1 MLRRIRSML
10 IKEFIQ
16 VLRDKRLRILL
27 FLPPL
32 IQLIIYGYAV
42 NFDISHIRVAVLDQD
57 RSTQSR
63 QLLNR
68 VTSTPYF
75 DLVAWLDSEDEA
87 RRLLD
92 LGEVAMVLRL
102 PSDFARKLKQ
112 GDTASVQMLLDG
124 TDSNQTLVVMR
135 YFNQVLSDYTQDLMQ
150 DRLNRAGLKNLE
162 MPVGIEQR
170 VWYNPNLTGR
180 WSFVPGV
187 IAMVVMLVS
196 LMLTALAVVREKEI
210 GTMEQLLVTPL
221 RPFELIL
228 GKTVPFVLISLID
241 AFLVTVAGVF
251 WFEVPLNGSV
261 GVLLLGVVLF
271 LFNSVGLGLLIS
283 TLSRT
288 QQQAMTAGSFI
299 LTPAV
304 LLSGLIFPIANMPEP
319 VQWFTYLNPLRYF
332 ITTVRAVFLKGVG
345 LDVLWPDYLGLGVLG
360 LCLLTFSV
368 VRFKSRI
375 G

>member
-1 MLRRIRSML
+1 MLV
-10 IKEFIQ
+10 KEFIQ
-16 VLRDKRLRILL
+16 VLRDKRLRVLL

-32 IQLIIYGYAV
+32 IQLIVYGYAV

-57 RSTQSR
+57 RSAQSR

-75 DLVAWLDSEDEA
+75 DLVAWLDSEEEA

-92 LGEVAMVLRL
+92 LGEVALVLRL

-112 GDTASVQMLLDG
+112 GDTARVQMLLDG

-135 YFNQVLSDYTQDLMQ
+135 YFNQVLTDYTQDLMQ
-150 DRLNRAGLKNLE
+150 KRLNRLGLKRLE

-187 IAMVVMLVS
+187 IAMVVLLVS

-221 RPFELIL
+221 RPLELIL

-241 AFLVTVAGVF
+241 AVLVTVAGVF
-251 WFEVPLNGSV
+251 WFEVPLRGSLW
-261 GVLLLGVVLF
+261 VLLLGLVLF
-271 LFNSVGLGLLIS
+271 LVNSVGLGLLIS

-288 QQQAMTAGSFI
+288 QQQAMTAGTFI

-319 VQWFTYLNPLRYF
+319 VQWLTYLNPLRYF
-332 ITTVRAVFLKGVG
+332 IITVRGVFLKGVG
-345 LDVLWPDYLGLGVLG
+345 LEVLWPEYVGLGALGLT
-360 LCLLTFSV
+360 LLTFSV
-368 VRFKSRI
+368 MRFKSRI

>member
-1 MLRRIRSML
+1 MLV
-10 IKEFIQ
+10 KEFIQ
-16 VLRDKRLRILL
+16 VLRDRRLRILL

-32 IQLIIYGYAV
+32 IQLIVYGYAV

-57 RSTQSR
+57 RSAQSR

-68 VTSTPYF
+68 VTATPYF
-75 DLVAWLDSEDEA
+75 DLVAWLESEDEA

-102 PSDFARKLKQ
+102 PNDFARRLKQ
-112 GDTASVQMLLDG
+112 GDTAGVQMLLDG

-150 DRLNRAGLKNLE
+150 DRLNRLGLKRLE

-187 IAMVVMLVS
+187 IAMVVLLVS

-221 RPFELIL
+221 RPLELIL

-241 AFLVTVAGVF
+241 AVLVTVAGVF
-251 WFEVPLNGSV
+251 WFEVPLRGSLW
-261 GVLLLGVVLF
+261 VLLLGLVLF

-288 QQQAMTAGSFI
+288 QQQAMTAGTFI

-319 VQWFTYLNPLRYF
+319 VQWLTYLNPLRYF
-332 ITTVRAVFLKGVG
+332 IITVRGVFLKGVG
-345 LDVLWPDYLGLGVLG
+345 LEVLWPEYVGLGALGLT
-360 LCLLTFSV
+360 LLTFSV
-368 VRFKSRI
+368 LRFKSRI

>member
-1 MLRRIRSML
+1 MLRRIWRML
-10 IKEFIQ
+10 VKEFIQ
-16 VLRDKRLRILL
+16 VLRDKRLRVLL

-32 IQLIIYGYAV
+32 IQLIVYGYAI
-42 NFDISHIRVAVLDQD
+42 NFDIGHIRTAVLDQD

-63 QLLNR
+63 QLRERL
-68 VTSTPYF
+68 TSTPYF
-75 DLVAWLDSEDEA
+75 DLTHWLEDEAQA

-92 LGEVAMVLRL
+92 EGAATLVVVI
-102 PSDFARKLKQ
+102 PSDFARKLKE
-112 GDTASVQMLLDG
+112 GDTAQVQLLLDG

-135 YFNQVLSDYTQDLMQ
+135 YFNQVLSDYTQELMQ
-150 DRLNRAGLKNLE
+150 DKLGRLGLKRLKQ
-162 MPVGIEQR
+162 PVAVEQR
-170 VWYNPNLTGR
+170 VWYNANLTGR

-221 RPFELIL
+221 RPLELIL
-228 GKTVPFVLISLID
+228 GKTIPFVLISLFD
-241 AFLVTVAGVF
+241 ALLVTLAGVF
-251 WFEVPLNGSV
+251 WFGVPLRGSLW
-261 GVLLLGVVLF
+261 VLTLGLVLF

-288 QQQAMTAGSFI
+288 QQQAMTAGTFV

-304 LLSGLIFPIANMPEP
+304 LLSGLIFPIANMPQP
-319 VQWFTYLNPLRYF
+319 VQWLTYLNPLRYF
-332 ITTVRAVFLKGVG
+332 IITVRGVFLKGVG
-345 LDVLWPDYLGLGVLG
+345 LEVLWPEYLGLGALG
-360 LCLLTFSV
+360 LVLLTVSV
-368 VRFKSRI
+368 LRFKSRI

>member
-1 MLRRIRSML
+1 ML

-92 LGEVAMVLRL
+92 LGEVAMVVRL
-102 PSDFARKLKQ
+102 PGDFARKLKQ

-221 RPFELIL
+221 RPLELIL
-228 GKTVPFVLISLID
+228 GKTVPFVLISLLD
-241 AFLVTVAGVF
+241 ALLVTVAGVF
-251 WFEVPLNGSV
+251 WFEVPLNGSIW
-261 GVLLLGVVLF
+261 VLLLGVVLF

-288 QQQAMTAGSFI
+288 QQQAMTAGAFI

-332 ITTVRAVFLKGVG
+332 IITVRAVFLKGVG

>member
-1 MLRRIRSML
+1 MLRRIRRML
-10 IKEFIQ
+10 VKEFIQ
-16 VLRDKRLRILL
+16 VLRDRRLRVLL

-32 IQLIIYGYAV
+32 VQLIIYGYAV
-42 NFDISHIRVAVLDQD
+42 NFDIHHIRTAVLDQD

-63 QLLNR
+63 LLR
-68 VTSTPYF
+68 ERLTSGPYF
-75 DLVAWLDSEDEA
+75 DLSHWLDDETQA
-87 RRLLD
+87 RKMLD
-92 LGEVAMVLRL
+92 DGKVSLVLVI
-102 PSDFARKLKQ
+102 PNDFARKLKQ
-112 GDTASVQMLLDG
+112 GDTASVQLLLDG
-124 TDSNQTLVVMR
+124 TDSNQTIVVMR
-135 YFNQVLSDYTQDLMQ
+135 YFNQVLSDYTQELMQ
-150 DRLNRAGLKNLE
+150 DKLDRLGLKRIKQ
-162 MPVGIEQR
+162 PVAIEQQ
-170 VWYNPNLTGR
+170 VWYNANLTGR

-221 RPFELIL
+221 RPLELIL
-228 GKTVPFVLISLID
+228 GKTIPFVLISLID
-241 AFLVTVAGVF
+241 AMLVTLAGVY
-251 WFEVPLNGSV
+251 WFGVPLRGSLA
-261 GVLLLGVVLF
+261 VLLLGIVLF

-299 LTPAV
+299 LTPAI

-319 VQWFTYLNPLRYF
+319 VQWFTYINPLRYF
-332 ITTVRAVFLKGVG
+332 IITVRGVFLKGVG
-345 LDVLWPDYLGLGVLG
+345 LEVLWPEYLGLGVLG

-368 VRFKSRI
+368 LRFKSRI